1 MVVGLRADPVG
12 KDNVVKSLYYVG
24 DRQMELR
31 DDPRPT
37 PKPGQYLIKVRSTGI
52 CGSDFEGYL
61 GKTGRRTAPMIMGHE
76 FSGVIEEV
84 PPGGKFNAGER
95 VVVFPKPFCGVCDF
109 CMKGLAN
116 VCPTAG
122 VMMGVMSI
130 NGSMTEYLAVDEK
143 YLIPFASTLSFN
155 EAAMTEPLAVAYRSA
170 YKISDQEVSDAEY
183 CMVIGAGTIGLLV
196 VALLKQRGARNI
208 IVSDATDFRLE
219 TARRM
224 QADHT
229 INSRTTD
236 FLASVKEITQG
247 KMCDFAFEAV
257 GIAPT
262 AANSLDCLRIGG
274 TAVWVGLA
282 DKTVEVNM
290 QKIVT
295 TELTIK
301 GNYIY
306 DFSGFQASLKLLEEK
321 KIDLAPLMTNI
332 LPLSDGAQAFRNL
345 EHNADGKILKVFL
358 ES

>member
-1 MVVGLRADPVG
+1 M
-12 KDNVVKSLYYVG
+12 KSLYYVG
-24 DRQMELR
+24 DKQMELR
-31 DDPRPT
+31 DDPKPT
-37 PKPGQYLIKVRSTGI
+37 PGPGQYLIKVRGTGI

-76 FSGVIEEV
+76 FSGIIDEA
-84 PPGGKFNAGER
+84 PPGGRFKAGER

-109 CMKGLAN
+109 CKKGLAN
-116 VCPTAG
+116 VCPSAG
-122 VMMGVMSI
+122 VMLGVMSN
-130 NGSMTEYLAVDEK
+130 NGSMTEYITADEK
-143 YLIPFASTLSFN
+143 YLLPFAASLSFN
-155 EAAMTEPLAVAYRSA
+155 EAAMTEPLAVAYRSL
-170 YKISDQEVSDAEY
+170 YKISDQEIGDAEY

-196 VALLKQRGARNI
+196 VALLKLRGARNI
-208 IVSDATDFRLE
+208 IVSDATEFRLE
-219 TARRM
+219 TARKM

-229 INSRTTD
+229 INSRDTD
-236 FLASVKEITQG
+236 FMERVKEITQG
-247 KMCDFAFEAV
+247 KLCDFAFEAV

-282 DKTVEVNM
+282 HKMVEVNM

-306 DFSGFQASLKLLEEK
+306 DFPGFEASLKLLEAK
-321 KIDLAPLMTNI
+321 KIDLAPLMTNVY
-332 LPLSDGAQAFRNL
+332 PLADGAKAFRDL
-345 EHNADGKILKVFL
+345 EQNADGRMLKVFL